1 MKTYQSVLR
10 PDGVVHLKT
19 DSEFMHG
26 YTLGLL
32 HGLAQEVY
40 FSQHDVYGATE
51 VPELVTSVQTFY
63 ESQYLKEHKKIT
75 YVSFSLSGL

>member
-1 MKTYQSVLR
+1 
-10 PDGVVHLKT
+10 
-19 DSEFMHG
+19 MHG

-51 VPELVTSVQTFY
+51 VPELVTSVQ
-63 ESQYLKEHKKIT
+63 LLRIT
-75 YVSFSLSGL
+75 VFKRT